1 MDRITDSKPLFRDK
15 RRRAWE
21 LDFMRGVAVLAM
33 CFDHMMFDLGNFR
46 GWFSNSY
53 EVMNPFMEK
62 LREIARAYWASS
74 GNYIDG
80 FRFWGH
86 AVFIFLFLFM
96 VGTSCAFSRDNTR
109 RGAEMGIASFLFTGI
124 SFILVPMGLMDD
136 GVVFGILQCIAMSII
151 ICAAVDNLTKWN
163 KYVNFF
169 APLVLGVIVLSVG
182 IADSAWIRFSD
193 IPYGEVWIRQ
203 SYDGVFTNEHF
214 LGYIFGTHAFGDDW
228 FGLFPYIG
236 FVFLGMFWGKA
247 AYSKRKSLLPRLD
260 GKWNRPICFV
270 GRHALICYFVHQ
282 VIIAG
287 IIIITCLCMGYKLS
301 F

>member
-1 MDRITDSKPLFRDK
+1 
-15 RRRAWE
+15 
-21 LDFMRGVAVLAM
+21 MRGIAVLAM
-33 CFDHMMFDLGNFR
+33 CFDHMMFDLRSFR

-53 EVMNPFMEK
+53 EIMNPFMEK
-62 LREIARAYWASS
+62 LRVLARTYWDSS
-74 GNYIDG
+74 YNYIDG

-86 AVFIFLFLFM
+86 VVFIFLFLFM
-96 VGTSCAFSRDNTR
+96 VGTSCAFSRDNSK
-109 RGAEMGIASFLFTGI
+109 RGAEMAVASFVFTGI
-124 SFILVPMGLMDD
+124 SFALIPMGLMDD
-136 GVVFGILQCIAMSII
+136 GVIFGILQCIAMSIL

-169 APLVLGVIVLSVG
+169 APLVIGIIILSFA
-182 IADSAWIRFSD
+182 ISSEAWIR
-193 IPYGEVWIRQ
+193 VR
-203 SYDGVFTNEHF
+203 YDREFINEHF
-214 LGYIFGTHAFGDDW
+214 TGYIFGTHAYGDDW

-247 AYSKRKSLLPRLD
+247 AYSKRVSLLPRLN

-270 GRHALICYFVHQ
+270 GRHALICYFIHQ

-287 IIIITCLCMGYKLS
+287 IIIVTCLCMGYKLA

>member
-1 MDRITDSKPLFRDK
+1 MEKTTATKPLFRDRK
-15 RRRAWE
+15 RRVWE

-33 CFDHMMFDLGNFR
+33 CFDHMMFDLANFR

-53 EVMNPFMEK
+53 EVMNPFMER
-62 LREIARAYWASS
+62 LRDIARAYWAS
-74 GNYIDG
+74 GHDYADG

-109 RGAEMGIASFLFTGI
+109 RGAEMGVAAFIFTGI
-124 SFILVPMGLMDD
+124 SFVLKEMGLMSY
-136 GVVFGILQCIAMSII
+136 GVVFGILQCIAMCILI
-151 ICAAVDNLTKWN
+151 AAAVDNLTSMN
-163 KYVNFF
+163 KRINTF
-169 APLVLGVIVLSVG
+169 APLVIGAVVLSFAVYEKSWQR
-182 IADSAWIRFSD
+182 IPFDHEFAD
-193 IPYGEVWIRQ
+193 
-203 SYDGVFTNEHF
+203 EHF

-247 AYSKRKSLLPRLD
+247 VYGSRASLLPALD
-260 GKWNRPICFV
+260 GKWNKPFRFV
-270 GRHALICYFVHQ
+270 GRHALLCYFVHQ

-287 IIIITCLCMGYKLS
+287 LIIAVCLCMGYKLS